1 MWIFTKLRS
10 GKNEKTGREG
20 GANMWNHWIRD
31 PKAIHWLLRDE
42 GALQPDEV
50 SLIEDWAAKQLEW
63 GLHVRLHAG
72 VSGAPQVVEVFG
84 PDLVEPHVLS
94 YRVGGEVQVD
104 EAHGKSRRCASMTEA
119 LDFIVQHT

>member
-1 MWIFTKLRS
+1 MQIFTKLLP
-10 GKNEKTGREG
+10 GKKGKTGREG
-20 GANMWNHWIRD
+20 GANMWSRWVRD
-31 PKAIHWLLRDE
+31 PEALRWLLCDE
-42 GALQPDEV
+42 DALRPEEV
-50 SLIEDWAAKQLEW
+50 SLIEDWAAEQLEW

-94 YRVGGEVQVD
+94 YHVGGEVQVD